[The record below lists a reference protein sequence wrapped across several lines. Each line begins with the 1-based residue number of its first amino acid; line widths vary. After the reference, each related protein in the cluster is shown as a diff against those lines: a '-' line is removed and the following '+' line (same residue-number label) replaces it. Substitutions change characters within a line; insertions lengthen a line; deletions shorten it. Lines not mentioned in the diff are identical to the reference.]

1 MAKQIMYL
9 VRRAADNTMRTI
21 VSTSIRQAMA
31 VFFAKHRGAEVG
43 EEFAIK
49 VRGEGDWEY
58 FKFQGGVNF
67 RKISRL
73 L

>member
-21 VSTSIRQAMA
+21 VSTSVRQAMA
-31 VFFAKHRGAEVG
+31 TFFGRFRGAEVG

-49 VRGEGDWEY
+49 VRGEGGWEY
-58 FKFQGGVNF
+58 FKFQGGTGF
-67 RKISRL
+67 RKINR
-73 L
+73 